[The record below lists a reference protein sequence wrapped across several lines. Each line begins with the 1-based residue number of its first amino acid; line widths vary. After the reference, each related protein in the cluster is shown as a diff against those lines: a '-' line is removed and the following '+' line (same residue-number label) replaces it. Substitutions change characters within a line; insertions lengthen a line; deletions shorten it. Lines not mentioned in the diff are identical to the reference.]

1 MPCISIAVEP
11 FTSQWWAEAKS
22 LAESHFEEVD
32 GGVEP
37 RRRFELD
44 EDIMTAMERAGVIKI
59 LVARDNGKIVGYY
72 TWQIATDVESK
83 GLLIAQQG
91 AFYVEPGHPSVAHAM
106 FERSVQELR
115 ALGVKCIFPHHRTQ
129 GRGDHLG
136 RFFERRGA
144 KKIQETY
151 VMWIGDQAYA

>member
-1 MPCISIAVEP
+1 MSRSIAIEP
-11 FTSQWWAEAKS
+11 FTPQLWGEIKR
-22 LAESHFEEVD
+22 LAGQHFEEVD

-44 EDIMTAMERAGVIKI
+44 EDVMVAMERAGVIKV
-59 LVARDNGKIVGYY
+59 LVAREEGKIIGYY
-72 TWQIATDVESK
+72 TWQIAPDVESK

-91 AFYVEPGHPSVAHAM
+91 AFYVEPGNPSVAHAM

-129 GRGDHLG
+129 GRGEHLG

-151 VMWIGDQAYA
+151 VMWIGDETNA